1 MQLAVNN
8 LALMLAAEVQLE
20 LMNLEFLDLR

>member
-8 LALMLAAEVQLE
+8 LALMLAAGVHLE
-20 LMNLEFLDLR
+20 LMNLEFLDSR

>member
-8 LALMLAAEVQLE
+8 LSLMLAAEVQLE
-20 LMNLEFLDLR
+20 LMNLEFLDSR